1 MLMAYPKHLPRK
13 QAAVSKTFCA
23 LCARTAADPAHQKA
37 RLLTSQQ
44 LLQQKYFYLLGSCKV
59 KSCQGDC
66 SEAIR
71 AAAHSHLGAQ
81 PEPWECQREMCCVAT
96 PPNGGTEPHP
106 SAPPHVAWE
115 GWPTSSPREALPLHF
130 LSGGRTFNLEGR
142 NQLQGFQMT
151 LEEALV
157 IFALN
162 YQNSS
167 FSDSL
172 VTFWSTSGTGYK

>member
-1 MLMAYPKHLPRK
+1 
-13 QAAVSKTFCA
+13 
-23 LCARTAADPAHQKA
+23 
-37 RLLTSQQ
+37 
-44 LLQQKYFYLLGSCKV
+44 
-59 KSCQGDC
+59 
-66 SEAIR
+66 
-71 AAAHSHLGAQ
+71 
-81 PEPWECQREMCCVAT
+81 MCCVAT
-96 PPNGGTEPHP
+96 PPNGGTEPRP

-162 YQNSS
+162 YQNSC

-172 VTFWSTSGTGYK
+172 VTFWSILGTGYKWFVVVWQTLLLLLNSQIFVPRRTKGPVSSCLCFLRGKSNSDRWVYEAKRGVLRPSSRIPVKD